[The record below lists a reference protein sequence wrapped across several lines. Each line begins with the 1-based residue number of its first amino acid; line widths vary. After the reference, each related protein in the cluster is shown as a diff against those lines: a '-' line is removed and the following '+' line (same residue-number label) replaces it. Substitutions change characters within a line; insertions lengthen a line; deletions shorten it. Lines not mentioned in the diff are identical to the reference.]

1 MCVIMIKLR
10 FTLLN
15 DLQVRI
21 RQQTSYY
28 VLYQC
33 CAKRIFLKLL
43 SCLNFS
49 STSHNA
55 SSSSPDASGSS
66 PDASGSSPG
75 DSGSCPNVSGSCP
88 DTSGSSHGASGRTP
102 EAAGVS
108 RAKSVSELL
117 KI

>member
-1 MCVIMIKLR
+1 M
-10 FTLLN
+10 F
-15 DLQVRI
+15 DVRNYDKTKVHVT
-21 RQQTSYY
+21 QWPTGPNWTTNYLS
-28 VLYQC
+28 C

>member
-21 RQQTSYY
+21 RQQTSYH
-28 VLYQC
+28 VLYQS

-55 SSSSPDASGSS
+55 SSSS

>member
-66 PDASGSSPG
+66 PG

-102 EAAGVS
+102 EAAAVS

>member
-66 PDASGSSPG
+66 PG